1 MRNCDPAIKGKL
13 FAALAF
19 FFIFLISF
27 TIYYLTGEGG
37 PTTYNNFVRLA
48 DAFLNGRLYLLED
61 IPWLELAE
69 YNGKYY
75 VIPPPMPAIL
85 MLPLVAIFGLSFNQA
100 LASIFL
106 GSLNVSIAF
115 LVARQIT
122 LNRSAQIWTTLM
134 FGFGTIHWWLAA
146 TGWVWFISQV
156 TSATFL
162 LLAIYLTLR
171 GKPAFFPGFLLGA
184 SYLSRIT
191 TVLSLP
197 FFVFMLYD
205 KWFNRS
211 KTSSFIHRLNL
222 RPLIYFGLGL
232 GTWII
237 INSLYNY
244 FRFDTF
250 LDASYYLKPGIF
262 NESIYQM
269 GLFDITYIPRHLKIM
284 FTRLPIF
291 LSEPPYV
298 MPSWEGLSI
307 WITTPAFIYALFA
320 NIRNRLTIACW
331 MAIIPVALVDFAHG
345 GPGWAQ
351 FGYRYAFDF
360 YPFLFILTLLGIG
373 DRIRW
378 HHKLLI
384 SLGILI
390 NLWGVLWINK
400 FGWVRY

>member
-1 MRNCDPAIKGKL
+1 MENLHPGNKERRFTVIV
-13 FAALAF
+13 F
-19 FFIFLISF
+19 FLIFAISF
-27 TIYYLTGEGG
+27 VIYYLTSEGG
-37 PTTYNNFVRLA
+37 PTAYNNFVRLA
-48 DAFLNGRLYLLED
+48 DAFLHGRIYLLED

-75 VIPPPMPAIL
+75 IIPPPMPAIL
-85 MLPLVAIFGLSFNQA
+85 ILPFVAIFGLSFNQA

-115 LVARQIT
+115 LIARQMTI
-122 LNRSAQIWTTLM
+122 NRSVQIWTTLM

-162 LLAIYLTLR
+162 LLAIYVTVK
-171 GKPAFFPGFLLGA
+171 GKQAFLPGFFLGA

-191 TVLSLP
+191 TILSLP
-197 FFVFMLYD
+197 FFVVMFFN
-205 KWFNRS
+205 KWFNDS
-211 KTSSFIHRLNL
+211 DGSSFIRRLNF

-232 GTWII
+232 GISII
-237 INSLYNY
+237 LNLLYNY
-244 FRFDTF
+244 LRFDTF

-262 NESIYQM
+262 KEHIYQK
-269 GLFDITYIPRHLKIM
+269 GLFDITYIPRHLKVM

-291 LSEPPYV
+291 LSQPPYV

-345 GPGWAQ
+345 GTGWAQ

-360 YPFLFILTLLGIG
+360 YPFLFMLTLMGIG
-373 DRIRW
+373 NQIRW

-384 SLGILI
+384 SVGILV

-400 FGWVRY
+400 FGWVRF